1 MPEGDIGKLII
12 EQFFP
17 SDGWERDNKFTNL
30 TAEIKS
36 ISEYTGLNFNEIYN
50 LPYSLFLLYKKES
63 WIYGL
68 KQFEKGREFLKTLWE
83 LEQTETDKKAI
94 EKYKAMRGG
103 E

>member
-1 MPEGDIGKLII
+1 M
-12 EQFFP
+12 
-17 SDGWERDNKFTNL
+17 
-30 TAEIKS
+30 
-36 ISEYTGLNFNEIYN
+36 NFNEIYN

-83 LEQTETDKKAI
+83 LEQTETDKKAV